1 MYQHRSDFFFYL
13 YHLCNTNKL
22 KSPKNSGGFFFFFL
36 ARNQTPFLLSLLS
49 LSLTFSVY
57 IFLQVKQMASEKKVR
72 WTKHDTDILDQQE
85 EANSTAP
92 TTNGVDSPW
101 PFIPTTNF
109 TTQIPHNAYQG
120 EDDYSDDDDQS
131 NSDEDDETAFNQLY
145 ARNQSLS
152 TVAPEITHERLE
164 WQQMLQSVLLGEVIK
179 SEKKRL
185 SSSDKFQATKPT
197 QEIWLSLR
205 ALLRGRTMLQEQ
217 KSLEDSRK
225 EIEGVLQMVMD
236 FKVNEDEKES
246 ALSKVA
252 DVLKNVDRI
261 ESLYTTRA
269 EMILAHPRYGS
280 IEFQTKL
287 EALNAWCTVTRSL
300 SMQYKILRN
309 WTGSEDLQ
317 IARKK
322 TDETLVTNTKEEQR
336 NNDTSFVERLL
347 KESALQDT
355 FDKRTLSAL
364 NSLLVKSKETMI
376 SNSNQFQE
384 MNLPSFISQL
394 RQLAYFPISL
404 VEEALKLRLE
414 YKDRM
419 NEPPKQMVD
428 AMMEDYRGLLSLAC
442 RVKHE
447 YEELT
452 HSAPGWR
459 LDDDEPVDHNYDHVL
474 MESVRFYFKLIT
486 WKLNLEKEN
495 NLREC
500 EVMEKE
506 WAFLKSTVCQT
517 VDKAD
522 WECAE
527 QFW

>member
-1 MYQHRSDFFFYL
+1 MA
-13 YHLCNTNKL
+13 
-22 KSPKNSGGFFFFFL
+22 G
-36 ARNQTPFLLSLLS
+36 ARR
-49 LSLTFSVY
+49 
-57 IFLQVKQMASEKKVR
+57 VR
-72 WTKHDTDILDQQE
+72 WTQHDTSMEEQQFDQQDTE
-85 EANSTAP
+85 TQQEPLGFPPNRINSAHA
-92 TTNGVDSPW
+92 SPW
-101 PFIPTTNF
+101 PFMTNNF
-109 TTQIPHNAYQG
+109 ATPMSHNPYQD

-131 NSDEDDETAFNQLY
+131 SSDEDDETAFNQLY
-145 ARNQSLS
+145 ARNQTIS

-185 SSSDKFQATKPT
+185 SSSDKFAQENPT

-205 ALLRGRTMLQEQ
+205 ALLRGRTILQEQ
-217 KSLEDSRK
+217 KSLDDSRK
-225 EIEGVLQMVMD
+225 EIEGVLNMVMD
-236 FKVNEDEKES
+236 FKIEKDES
-246 ALSKVA
+246 DQALRKVA
-252 DVLKNVDRI
+252 EVLKNIDRI

-269 EMILAHPRYGS
+269 EMILAHPEYGS
-280 IEFQTKL
+280 VAFQTKL
-287 EALNAWCTVTRSL
+287 DALNSWCTVTRSL

-322 TDETLVTNTKEEQR
+322 PEETTATSNDKEDAR

-376 SNSNQFQE
+376 YNSSQFKE

-414 YKDRM
+414 YKSRM
-419 NEPPKQMVD
+419 QEPPKQMVD
-428 AMMEDYRGLLSLAC
+428 DMMEDYRSLLSLAC
-442 RVKHE
+442 RVKRE

-452 HSAPGWR
+452 HSAPGWK
-459 LDDDEPVDHNYDHVL
+459 LEDDEPVDRNYDNVL

-495 NLREC
+495 NLREK

-506 WAFLKSTVCQT
+506 WAFLQGTVCQA

>member
-1 MYQHRSDFFFYL
+1 M
-13 YHLCNTNKL
+13 
-22 KSPKNSGGFFFFFL
+22 SGG
-36 ARNQTPFLLSLLS
+36 RRVQWS
-49 LSLTFSVY
+49 
-57 IFLQVKQMASEKKVR
+57 Q
-72 WTKHDTDILDQQE
+72 HDTEIEHNHYDQQHEDQQE
-85 EANSTAP
+85 QQQQQQNVADLSANNNANATNVSNGIDNLHST
-92 TTNGVDSPW
+92 TPW
-101 PFIPTTNF
+101 PFIPNNF
-109 TTQIPHNAYQG
+109 TQQMPPNAYQD

-131 NSDEDDETAFNQLY
+131 YSDEDDEASFNQLY
-145 ARNQSLS
+145 ARNKSLNK
-152 TVAPEITHERLE
+152 VAPEITHERLE

-185 SSSDKFQATKPT
+185 SSSDKFQPQKPI
-197 QEIWLSLR
+197 QEIWLAIR
-205 ALLRGRTMLQEQ
+205 AALCRKTILQEQ
-217 KSLEDSRK
+217 KSLEDNRK
-225 EIEGVLQMVMD
+225 EIDGVLQIVMD
-236 FKVNEDEKES
+236 FKLEKGEPE
-246 ALSKVA
+246 ALKKVA
-252 DVLKNVDRI
+252 DVLKKVDKI
-261 ESLYTTRA
+261 EALYTTRA
-269 EMILAHPRYGS
+269 EMILAHPGYGAT
-280 IEFQTKL
+280 EFQTKL

-309 WTGSEDLQ
+309 WTCSEDLQ

-322 TDETLVTNTKEEQR
+322 TDETLIPPPSKSATI
-336 NNDTSFVERLL
+336 NNGKDDNNNSETSFVERLL

-355 FDKRTLSAL
+355 FDKRILSAL
-364 NSLLVKSKETMI
+364 NSLLIKSKQTMI
-376 SNSNQFQE
+376 YNSQQFEE

-419 NEPPKQMVD
+419 TELPKQMVD
-428 AMMEDYRGLLSLAC
+428 DMMEDYRGLISLAC
-442 RVKHE
+442 RVKHK
-447 YEELT
+447 YKELVR
-452 HSAPGWR
+452 SAPGWQ
-459 LDDDEPVDHNYDHVL
+459 LEEENEPVDQNYDHVL
-474 MESVRFYFKLIT
+474 MEAVRFYFKLIT

-506 WAFLKSTVCQT
+506 WAFLKSTVCQA

>member
-1 MYQHRSDFFFYL
+1 
-13 YHLCNTNKL
+13 
-22 KSPKNSGGFFFFFL
+22 
-36 ARNQTPFLLSLLS
+36 
-49 LSLTFSVY
+49 
-57 IFLQVKQMASEKKVR
+57 MAGVRRVR
-72 WTKHDTDILDQQE
+72 WTQHDMDMEEEQFGQQE
-85 EANSTAP
+85 TETQP
-92 TTNGVDSPW
+92 PFPPNGINPAGPW
-101 PFIPTTNF
+101 PFLTNNLG
-109 TTQIPHNAYQG
+109 THMSHNPYQD

-131 NSDEDDETAFNQLY
+131 NSEEDDETAFNQLY
-145 ARNQSLS
+145 ARNQNVSN
-152 TVAPEITHERLE
+152 VAPEITHERLE

-185 SSSDKFQATKPT
+185 SSSDKFTQENPT

-205 ALLRGRTMLQEQ
+205 ALLRGRTILQEQ
-217 KSLEDSRK
+217 KSLDDSRK
-225 EIEGVLQMVMD
+225 EIDGVLKMVMD
-236 FKVNEDEKES
+236 FKIEKDES
-246 ALSKVA
+246 DQALRKVA
-252 DVLKNVDRI
+252 EVLKNIDRI

-269 EMILAHPRYGS
+269 EMILAHPEYGS
-280 IEFQTKL
+280 IAFQTRL
-287 EALNAWCTVTRSL
+287 DALNSWCTVTRSL
-300 SMQYKILRN
+300 SMQYRILRN
-309 WTGSEDLQ
+309 WTGAEDLQ

-322 TDETLVTNTKEEQR
+322 PEEEDAR
-336 NNDTSFVERLL
+336 NNANDTSFVERLL

-364 NSLLVKSKETMI
+364 NSLLMKSKETMI
-376 SNSNQFQE
+376 YNSSQFKE

-414 YKDRM
+414 YKSRM
-419 NEPPKQMVD
+419 QEPPKQMVD
-428 AMMEDYRGLLSLAC
+428 DMMEDYRSLLSLAC
-442 RVKHE
+442 RVKRE

-452 HSAPGWR
+452 HSAPGWK
-459 LDDDEPVDHNYDHVL
+459 LDDDEPVDRNYDNVL

-486 WKLNLEKEN
+486 WKLKLEKEN
-495 NLREC
+495 NLREK

-506 WAFLKSTVCQT
+506 WAFLQGTVCQA

>member
-1 MYQHRSDFFFYL
+1 M
-13 YHLCNTNKL
+13 
-22 KSPKNSGGFFFFFL
+22 SGV
-36 ARNQTPFLLSLLS
+36 RR
-49 LSLTFSVY
+49 
-57 IFLQVKQMASEKKVR
+57 VR
-72 WTKHDTDILDQQE
+72 WTQHDNGIEDHHFDQQQE
-85 EANSTAP
+85 QQQEASEVSASSTAAIP
-92 TTNGVDSPW
+92 NGTLDSSHSTRPW
-101 PFIPTTNF
+101 PFIPNNF
-109 TTQIPHNAYQG
+109 TQQMPHNAYQD
-120 EDDYSDDDDQS
+120 EDDYSDEDDQS

-152 TVAPEITHERLE
+152 SVAPEITHERLE

-185 SSSDKFQATKPT
+185 SSSDKFQPTKPI
-197 QEIWLSLR
+197 QEIWLSIR
-205 ALLRGRTMLQEQ
+205 AALCRKTILQEQ
-217 KSLEDSRK
+217 KSLEENRK
-225 EIEGVLQMVMD
+225 EIGGVLQMVMD
-236 FKVNEDEKES
+236 FKLEKGES
-246 ALSKVA
+246 EALKKVA
-252 DVLKNVDRI
+252 DVLKKVDKI
-261 ESLYTTRA
+261 EALYTTRA
-269 EMILAHPRYGS
+269 EMILAHPGYGAS
-280 IEFQTKL
+280 EFQTKL

-322 TDETLVTNTKEEQR
+322 TDETLVPQQPA
-336 NNDTSFVERLL
+336 NNNNKDDANNSETSFVERLL
-347 KESALQDT
+347 KESALQNT
-355 FDKRTLSAL
+355 FDKRILSAL
-364 NSLLVKSKETMI
+364 NLLLIKSKQTMI
-376 SNSNQFQE
+376 YNSTQFEE

-419 NEPPKQMVD
+419 TELPKQMVD
-428 AMMEDYRGLLSLAC
+428 DMMEDYRGLISLAC
-442 RVKHE
+442 RVKHK
-447 YEELT
+447 YKELT
-452 HSAPGWR
+452 RSAPGWR
-459 LDDDEPVDHNYDHVL
+459 LDDEDEPVDQNYDHVL
-474 MESVRFYFKLIT
+474 MEAVRFYFKLIT

-506 WAFLKSTVCQT
+506 WAFLKGTVCQT